1 MKYIVYK
8 ITNIINNNIYIGVH
22 TTNNINDGYMGSGTN
37 IKLAI
42 KEYGKHNFKKEI
54 LYIYDNEVDMLN
66 KESELV
72 DEKFIKREDT
82 YNIIKGGS
90 TFLTTGCVT
99 VKDKDGNTFMV
110 NIDDNNYKIGEYTH
124 ILKGM
129 VTVKDKDGNIFKV
142 SIDDPRYLSGEL
154 VHNHTNMVTV
164 KDKDGNTFKVSIDD
178 SRYLSGE
185 LVHNHTN
192 MVTVKDKDGN
202 TFKVSIDDS
211 RYLSGELAPFNKGL
225 SNTTSIG
232 MVVTK
237 DIFGNIHRVSVD
249 DPIYLSGELVP
260 FNKNNVT
267 VRDKDG
273 NIFNVSVDD
282 PRYLSGELVF
292 FQKGYKRS
300 KYIKDKISKSLI
312 GNKRRLGIKHTD
324 ESKKKMSNSLKG
336 RKAPNKMEIY
346 QMDLNGNIIKKW
358 ESIKKASE
366 ELKLFNISEAISGN
380 RKTCGGFKWVKV

>member
-8 ITNIINNNIYIGVH
+8 ITNIVNNNIYIGIH
-22 TTNNINDGYMGSGTN
+22 TTDNINDRYMGSGTN

-54 LYIYDNEVDMLN
+54 LYVYDNEVDMLN

-72 DEKFIKREDT
+72 NENFIKREDT
-82 YNIIKGGS
+82 YNIIKGGG
-90 TFLTTGCVT
+90 TFLTTGCVS
-99 VKDKDGNTFMV
+99 VRDKDDNTFMV
-110 NIDDNNYKIGEYTH
+110 N
-124 ILKGM
+124 
-129 VTVKDKDGNIFKV
+129 
-142 SIDDPRYLSGEL
+142 IDDPRYLSGEL
-154 VHNHTNMVTV
+154 IH
-164 KDKDGNTFKVSIDD
+164 S
-178 SRYLSGE
+178 S
-185 LVHNHTN
+185 
-192 MVTVKDKDGN
+192 
-202 TFKVSIDDS
+202 
-211 RYLSGELAPFNKGL
+211 KGI

-237 DIFGNIHRVSVD
+237 DIFDNIHRVSVD
-249 DPIYLSGELVP
+249 DPRYLSGELVP

-267 VRDKDG
+267 VKDKDG
-273 NIFNVSVDD
+273 GIFNVSVDD

-292 FQKGYKRS
+292 YQKGYKRS
-300 KYIKDKISKSLI
+300 KYTKNKISKSLI

-346 QMDLNGNIIKKW
+346 QMDLDGNIIRKW

-380 RKTCGGFKWVKV
+380 RKTCGGFKWTKV